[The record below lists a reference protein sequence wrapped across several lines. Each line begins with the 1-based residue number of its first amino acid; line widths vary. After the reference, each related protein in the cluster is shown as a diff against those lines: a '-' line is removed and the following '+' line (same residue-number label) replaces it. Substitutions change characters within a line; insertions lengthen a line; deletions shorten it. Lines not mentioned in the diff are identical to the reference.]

1 MDYVKIED
9 HENNICYNFTYND
22 WFSIESDD
30 YKTMRILDV
39 EEMTSVST
47 PGQKAKIDDGSDV
60 SRPSSSSSSSSSI
73 SYESSLSAKSKEKSV
88 RSIKSTESSKN
99 KKEKNSLAYQ
109 TETHSSPKYDD
120 DDELDKE
127 AKSSSRQS
135 RSMMPESHASK
146 PKRSESKS
154 SVSSKTS
161 KTSSSSSS
169 SESSSSSSSSADS
182 SFIKP
187 YMKNN
192 ADSEVSESEL
202 KISRKQNTASRTKSE
217 RSHNQSTSSSV
228 RQADEDIQS
237 RKFNFSPSPQPPTV
251 SKDGDFNVK
260 VINTTKVKLTA
271 IEAVELNQLE
281 TLKEIVKGNPLEMM
295 KKDKDERT
303 LMAIACEHGF
313 DKIVRYIAD
322 NNDSLISV
330 DTTLGNSS

>member
-9 HENNICYNFTYND
+9 HENNVCYNFTCTD

-47 PGQKAKIDDGSDV
+47 PGQKAKLDDGSDV

-73 SYESSLSAKSKEKSV
+73 SYESSLSARSKDKSV
-88 RSIKSTESSKN
+88 RSIKSTESSKD
-99 KKEKNSLAYQ
+99 KKEKNLLAYQ
-109 TETHSSPKYDD
+109 TETHSSPKYN
-120 DDELDKE
+120 DDEKDV
-127 AKSSSRQS
+127 KSGSRQS
-135 RSMMPESHASK
+135 RSMMVGSNLSK

-169 SESSSSSSSSADS
+169 SKSSSSSSSSADS

-192 ADSEVSESEL
+192 IESEGSDSEL
-202 KISRKQNTASRTKSE
+202 KKNRKPKTPSRTKSE
-217 RSHNQSTSSSV
+217 RSLNQSTSSSV
-228 RQADEDIQS
+228 RQAEEDIQS

-251 SKDGDFNVK
+251 NKELDFNVK
-260 VINTTKVKLTA
+260 VINTTKVKLSA
-271 IEAVELNQLE
+271 VEAVELNQLE
-281 TLKEIVKGNPLEMM
+281 TLKEIVKENSLEMM
-295 KKDKDERT
+295 KKDKEDRT

-330 DTTLGNSS
+330 DTPLGNYSF